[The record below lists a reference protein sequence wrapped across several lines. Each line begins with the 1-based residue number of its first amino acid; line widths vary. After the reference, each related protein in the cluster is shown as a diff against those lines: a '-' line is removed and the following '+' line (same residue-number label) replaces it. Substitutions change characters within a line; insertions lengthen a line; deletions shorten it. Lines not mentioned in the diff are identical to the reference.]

1 MCLGGRKAS
10 GGSHSLADR
19 RGGGDCGGLST
30 PPRSSGA
37 VEVAPEAAG
46 HLAPPGRVPP
56 YPAASVGASA
66 RSRRPPTGAA
76 PLPPLRRR
84 GKRGSDRGRARARP
98 FNGGVRRVPGRPTAW
113 LGPSRGPDVPAR
125 RQMRPAR
132 DVCTPS
138 VECGLGPRA
147 VPRCKQSTAGRP
159 CAWRTRPRC
168 GVTLV
173 SPLCHSTVAEHDHC
187 RSHVPCVAPGGGPPL
202 LSGQRRASSPPS
214 WTWRGAAFPEWIV
227 PLHRGPWRQPPGLMK
242 NPGGGRRRAQPLAR

>member
-1 MCLGGRKAS
+1 MAAATRWPTVGVAAIV
-10 GGSHSLADR
+10 GGSPLPPVRPEPSKSLR
-19 RGGGDCGGLST
+19 R
-30 PPRSSGA
+30 
-37 VEVAPEAAG
+37 
-46 HLAPPGRVPP
+46 HLVPPGRVPP
-56 YPAASVGASA
+56 HPAASVGASA

-76 PLPPLRRR
+76 PPLPPSRRR
-84 GKRGSDRGRARARP
+84 GARGLDRGRARARP
-98 FNGGVRRVPGRPTAW
+98 FNGGGRRVPGRPTAW

-125 RQMRPAR
+125 RQMRPAH

-147 VPRCKQSTAGRP
+147 VPGCKRSTAGRS

-168 GVTLV
+168 GVPLV
-173 SPLCHSTVAEHDHC
+173 SPLCHSTVAEHEHC

-214 WTWRGAAFPEWIV
+214 WTWRGAALLEWVV
-227 PLHRGPWRQPPGLMK
+227 PRHRGPWRQPLWLLK